1 MQIWAMIFKR
11 RKIMV
16 FEILSFNLYLEE
28 EKQLWTTVWMQ
39 AYHNEKMKELVY
51 PPPNTLGQS
60 DHQLRKKW
68 WTIELKP
75 ANCFVKTENMLYCTQ

>member
-1 MQIWAMIFKR
+1 
-11 RKIMV
+11 MV

-28 EKQLWTTVWMQ
+28 ERQLWTTVWMQ

-60 DHQLRKKW
+60 DSSVEKKMVNDWAETWKLLRKDRKYVVLYTV
-68 WTIELKP
+68 TI
-75 ANCFVKTENMLYCTQ
+75 